1 MRVTHRVEDHIRK
14 SISDRVFSKFTVQG
28 RMHTMV
34 QDLRKSI
41 DERVDE
47 YRKTL
52 WKEAEE
58 MYPELKDMKDT
69 IYGYKNA
76 DTHPAVKAEI
86 QLRSN
91 VSDAVQKAVDGVIV
105 SLELGA
111 PATQLDALIDEA
123 CKAVEK
129 YIEERT
135 AKIVD

>member
-1 MRVTHRVEDHIRK
+1 MKVTRRVEDHIRER
-14 SISDRVFSKFTVQG
+14 ITDRVFSKFTVQE
-28 RMHTMV
+28 RMQAMV

-41 DERVDE
+41 DERVE
-47 YRKTL
+47 AYRKTL
-52 WKEAEE
+52 WEEATE
-58 MYPELKDMKDT
+58 MHPELKDMQDT

-86 QLRSN
+86 QLKYN

-123 CKAVEK
+123 CKAIEK
-129 YIEERT
+129 FIEERT